1 VSERT
6 LIRLARSLVVLG
18 ICTAVGSFASLAVM
32 TFGTEQF
39 AAAFGSEGA
48 AFLLF
53 AIFFG
58 PVVWFVLPRQPRNA
72 LMWIMT
78 ATTLGCGI
86 YDLSWAVAA
95 VMAGPAKVLA
105 ETAGFAPADL
115 PRLAAWLFFFALPL
129 GTGVIV
135 TLLTFGFLLFP
146 DGRLP
151 SPRWRWVA
159 WLSAMAIG
167 TVVVSSAVGAFPTST
182 EVGPP
187 GGPLNDVGGVL
198 MIAAAV
204 ASLAALTGRF
214 RRSVGETRQQI
225 KWVLW
230 GASLLIIS
238 LASLLPTQGTA
249 YETLFL
255 SAFALAGAI
264 FVVAY
269 GIALAKYRLFDVD
282 VVISRTFVYG
292 TLAVF
297 ITVVYVVAVVGAGR
311 LLHLGDQPNN
321 GLAILATTL
330 VAVAFQPLRRRLER
344 VANRM
349 VYGRRATPYE
359 VLSTFSRRVAA
370 VDPDVLTQ
378 IARALEEGTT
388 AVAASVWMWRGA
400 RMQPIA
406 VWPSEFDLPDQPSGG
421 TGGLIEK
428 IAPVLNDGE
437 ELGLVVL
444 LLEPGQA
451 FSPVDQRLLEQVAG
465 GLGLALRNLKLTED
479 LKTRVAQLR
488 ESRRRIVAVQD
499 MTRHRLERDL
509 HDGAQQRLVALKIKL
524 GIGATMAE
532 KEGLEQI
539 DDLLVSL
546 REEADEA
553 VNSVR
558 DFARGIYPPLLEA
571 EGLPS
576 ALAARVEKAP
586 LPVTLQANGLGR
598 YTREVEATVYF
609 CVLEAV
615 QNAIKHSRADIVRVS
630 LADEGDEISFEVSD
644 DGHGFDPDSAGSG
657 SGLANLA
664 DRVEALDG
672 SLDVISQPGDGT
684 TIRGRIPLREMA
696 GIS

>member
-1 VSERT
+1 MSDRT
-6 LIRLARSLVVLG
+6 LIRLARSMSLVGAATG
-18 ICTAVGSFASLAVM
+18 IGAFITLTVM
-32 TFGTEQF
+32 TAGTDLF
-39 AAAFGSEGA
+39 TGNVVSEGA
-48 AFLLF
+48 PLALF
-53 AIFFG
+53 AMFFG
-58 PVVWFVLPRQPRNA
+58 LVVWFVIPRQPRNPLVWILTVTA
-72 LMWIMT
+72 L
-78 ATTLGCGI
+78 ACGL
-86 YDLSWAVAA
+86 YDLSWLVAA
-95 VMAGPAKVLA
+95 SMGGPELVLA
-105 ETAGFAPADL
+105 HADFAPVDI
-115 PRLAAWLFFFALPL
+115 PRPAAWLMFFAVPL
-129 GTGVIV
+129 GTGAVI
-135 TLLTFGFLLFP
+135 TMTSFGFLLFP

-151 SPRWRWVA
+151 SPKWRWAAALSSLAVA
-159 WLSAMAIG
+159 
-167 TVVVSSAVGAFPTST
+167 TVVISTAQGFIPTSR
-182 EVGPP
+182 GAASPD
-187 GGPLNDVGGVL
+187 GLLNYIASILLV
-198 MIAAAV
+198 AAAL

-214 RRSVGETRQQI
+214 RRSSGETRQQF

-230 GASLLIIS
+230 GAAVLVVSLIL
-238 LASLLPTQGTA
+238 LLPAQGTA
-249 YETLFL
+249 YESVSLVL
-255 SAFALAGAI
+255 FALAGAI

-269 GIALAKYRLFDVD
+269 GIALGKYRLFDVD

-311 LLHLGDQPNN
+311 LLDLGDQPNN

-378 IARALEEGTT
+378 IAQALEEGTT
-388 AVAASVWMWRGA
+388 ARAASVWMRRGA
-400 RMQPIA
+400 LVQPIA
-406 VWPSEFDLPDQPSGG
+406 VWPATFDLPDQPSGA

-428 IAPVLNDGE
+428 MAPVIHDGE
-437 ELGLVVL
+437 ELGLVML

-532 KEGLEQI
+532 KAGLEQI

-546 REEADEA
+546 RGEADDA

-586 LPVTLQANGLGR
+586 LPVALEANGVGR

-615 QNAIKHSRADIVRVS
+615 QNALKHSRAEMVRVS
-630 LADEGDEISFEVSD
+630 VDDDGGEISFEVSD
-644 DGHGFDPDSAGSG
+644 DGLGFDPDSTGTG

-664 DRVEALDG
+664 DRVDALDG
-672 SLDVISQPGDGT
+672 SLQVISRPGDGT